1 MLPVEDAPLVATVLP
16 PGEGFGPG
24 RSGAIGLLVHRF
36 ARVLPG
42 LVIGGPQAGPVFPDV
57 AFRPAVPRRWMPG
70 SVNARYAATVAAIL
84 REMKPALIE
93 VHNRPE
99 VALALLRRFP
109 RIPVVLVLQN
119 DPQSMRGAKSVGQ
132 RRALLGRLAA
142 VVTVSA
148 FLARRLTEGMADPP
162 RQPVTILNSIDFS
175 LLPPQQERDSVIL
188 FSGRVVPEKGVDS
201 FVAACARALPQLPG
215 WHAEI
220 IGADRFRTDAPD
232 TAFVRAVRSAALA
245 TGVRMLGY
253 RDHPDV
259 LAALTRAAIAV
270 VPSRWEEPFGLAALE
285 AMACGAA
292 LVCSARGGLPEVAGD
307 AALYIDPEDPAGF
320 ADALVALANDP
331 PRRMALAEAGRV
343 RSRRFGLPGA
353 AHQLAAL
360 RAGLIGAGGPAPPG
374 TLYPGDQ
381 AVRQETREQG

>member
-1 MLPVEDAPLVATVLP
+1 MLPVEDAPFVATVLP

-24 RSGAIGLLVHRF
+24 RTGAIGLLVHRF

-57 AFRPAVPRRWMPG
+57 AFRPALPRRWLPG
-70 SVNARYAATVAAIL
+70 NINARYAAGVAAIL
-84 REMKPALIE
+84 REVKPALIE
-93 VHNRPE
+93 VYNRPE
-99 VALALLRRFP
+99 VALGLLRRFP
-109 RIPVVLVLQN
+109 RVPVVLFLHN
-119 DPQSMRGAKSVGQ
+119 DPQSMRGARSAAQ
-132 RRALLGRLAA
+132 RRSLLARLAA
-142 VVTVSA
+142 VVTVSS
-148 FLARRLTEGMADPP
+148 FLAHRLTDGVADPP
-162 RQPVTILNSIDFS
+162 RQPVTIPNSIDFS
-175 LLPPQQERDSVIL
+175 LLPPHGERTSVIV
-188 FSGRVVPEKGVDS
+188 FSGRVVPEKGVDA

-232 TAFVRAVRSAALA
+232 TAFVRAVRTAALA

-253 RDHPDV
+253 RDHAEV
-259 LAALTRAAIAV
+259 LAALSRAAIAV

-285 AMACGAA
+285 AMACGAP

-320 ADALVALANDP
+320 AEALVALANDP
-331 PRRMALAEAGRV
+331 PRRLALAEAGRA

-353 AHQLAAL
+353 AHQLAGL
-360 RAGLIGAGGPAPPG
+360 RAALVGAGGPRAPG
-374 TLYPGDQ
+374 TLYAGHYATP
-381 AVRQETREQG
+381 QETREHG